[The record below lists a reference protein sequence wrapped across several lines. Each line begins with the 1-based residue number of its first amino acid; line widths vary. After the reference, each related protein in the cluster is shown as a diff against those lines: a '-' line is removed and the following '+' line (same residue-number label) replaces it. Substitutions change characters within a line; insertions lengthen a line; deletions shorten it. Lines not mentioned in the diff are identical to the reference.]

1 MTVLRG
7 AATGLVVATTL
18 ALSTIGGPPSQL
30 RIRESDGRTGTV
42 ILAGPGVGGLGEKI
56 CTTVVFSGLPV
67 ALVELDDI
75 SAPVER
81 TQRGHRGGG
90 CEPASSESTSTAY
103 QGIAKIPSPLNS

>member
-7 AATGLVVATTL
+7 AATGLGVATTL
-18 ALSTIGGPPSQL
+18 AALSTTEAPPSQL

-56 CTTVVFSGLPV
+56 CTTVVFSGLSV

-75 SAPVER
+75 SA
-81 TQRGHRGGG
+81 HR
-90 CEPASSESTSTAY
+90 
-103 QGIAKIPSPLNS
+103 